1 MSKSIICNSCGGV
14 SLYQSDKSSV
24 KCEFCGS
31 IINIP
36 SENIASIESKN
47 TSRLKAKPEITRPK
61 EKLNSNPPR
70 FNQPHRLAR
79 VDNGWNV
86 FFEDGSWKYV
96 QDKMDSYGGGE
107 LIVRRKEIGSFQELF
122 DWYSDSEL
130 KGVRELDLSH
140 NNLKKPYD
148 FSHFLNLEELNLSNN
163 KLVECDFNLKS
174 NLLNSINLSN
184 NEIHSFDLK
193 KIFSFDTKK
202 TPKINFSN
210 NNIKEL
216 KKSNALALFERAAER
231 GSGFHGPE
239 IDLSNN
245 PCDISEE
252 VQYLKENTN
261 PLSIEFLLKIE
272 GVNSPLS
279 RMKNYG
285 GKASTYE
292 NQKFGKSIT
301 IIQPNNEKLTI
312 EIKNPSIDLLKKAYL
327 EKWGKEWKPSS
338 SGCYI
343 ATAAMG
349 DYNHPLVIELRD
361 FRDNWILTKRWGPT
375 FVNFYYRY
383 GSILANY
390 IQNSTFF
397 RRISYLLIVIPL
409 VYLSRLLNRN

>member
-140 NNLKKPYD
+140 NNLTI
-148 FSHFLNLEELNLSNN
+148 L
-163 KLVECDFNLKS
+163 
-174 NLLNSINLSN
+174 INLPHIGIIIGHLVMFFHAPMNHGS
-184 NEIHSFDLK
+184 
-193 KIFSFDTKK
+193 T
-202 TPKINFSN
+202 
-210 NNIKEL
+210 
-216 KKSNALALFERAAER
+216 NAVFCLRE
-231 GSGFHGPE
+231 
-239 IDLSNN
+239 
-245 PCDISEE
+245 SE
-252 VQYLKENTN
+252 
-261 PLSIEFLLKIE
+261 
-272 GVNSPLS
+272 
-279 RMKNYG
+279 
-285 GKASTYE
+285 
-292 NQKFGKSIT
+292 
-301 IIQPNNEKLTI
+301 
-312 EIKNPSIDLLKKAYL
+312 
-327 EKWGKEWKPSS
+327 
-338 SGCYI
+338 
-343 ATAAMG
+343 
-349 DYNHPLVIELRD
+349 
-361 FRDNWILTKRWGPT
+361 
-375 FVNFYYRY
+375 
-383 GSILANY
+383 
-390 IQNSTFF
+390 
-397 RRISYLLIVIPL
+397 
-409 VYLSRLLNRN
+409 